1 MVAVGGKVTMSG
13 GIVGRYD
20 LYDVYRYEA
29 AGRGTLDDA
38 TRATSIQVEPCLC
51 ARPRRRVRSV
61 VIRLRYTNR
70 RRRDGSCRD
79 GVL

>member
-1 MVAVGGKVTMSG
+1 MKAVGGQVTMSG
-13 GIVGRYD
+13 GIFGRCD

-38 TRATSIQVEPCLC
+38 MRATSIQVEPRLY

-61 VIRLRYTNR
+61 VIRLR
-70 RRRDGSCRD
+70 
-79 GVL
+79 